1 MGQDKDSLM
10 SEGKR
15 EKNSDEKRSL
25 ITFHQQLD
33 AQPAPL
39 EKLPPSSLLAVGAF

>member
-1 MGQDKDSLM
+1 MQ
-10 SEGKR
+10 
-15 EKNSDEKRSL
+15 KRSL